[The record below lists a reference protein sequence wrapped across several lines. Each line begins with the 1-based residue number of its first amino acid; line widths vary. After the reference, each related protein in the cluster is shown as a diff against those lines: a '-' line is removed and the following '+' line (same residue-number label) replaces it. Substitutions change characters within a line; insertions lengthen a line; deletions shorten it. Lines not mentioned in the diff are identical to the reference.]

1 MLAKYRL
8 LLLQESTV
16 RNDFQAQFFKCFAQP
31 LRNVF
36 FFPVFEIFDEAL
48 KSEIIAIA
56 VLYCK
61 CPCGIDST
69 RAP

>member
-1 MLAKYRL
+1 M
-8 LLLQESTV
+8 
-16 RNDFQAQFFKCFAQP
+16 
-31 LRNVF
+31 F

-61 CPCGIDST
+61 CPCGIDSV
-69 RAP
+69 RAPLCLSHLLDYSPPDLYC